1 MTIIFAKIDRICPAE
16 YFRGSF
22 CNDNIWANRH
32 NAPEI
37 FVIAQTDHYIAMP
50 PVVSQRSFG
59 VLFAAIQTGGAAEVA
74 ALSKESAWTAQAE
87 AKEFKC
93 VCCKSRACPP
103 SGIHG

>member
-50 PVVSQRSFG
+50 PVVSQRSVG
-59 VLFAAIQTGGAAEVA
+59 VFFATGGAAEVA

-93 VCCKSRACPP
+93 VCCESRACPP